1 MVSERTSDRSLPLPS
16 TTWSLASLSL
26 SVKARR
32 APVSSLTSFS
42 SKASPPS
49 FITRT
54 RAPSSSATRASN
66 PDKDSGPETQP
77 ASTESFD
84 WGLMTSKLRGAST
97 STNPTTLHE
106 EGSSEATFL
115 SVCLTCRYCDDWFLT
130 RNRGLLSTL
139 STAHLTVTA
148 SWGGFDTSS
157 LALISTRITT
167 SALSTNKAWPATR
180 SRGTGADQKPPTP
193 NWTLPTTFLL
203 STKLPSAGQC
213 HAAACAMFGA
223 SCIQFSA
230 FASSWRLT
238 SICTSSSTFLSAN
251 LGATS
256 TERPPPRPKAPP
268 NACDLTSKSN
278 LLPSRQSNRM
288 GNSDAPTEY
297 LLDQLLLQPTAN
309 ELSLAAKSLLPVM
322 RGSAQ
327 A

>member
-1 MVSERTSDRSLPLPS
+1 M
-16 TTWSLASLSL
+16 
-26 SVKARR
+26 
-32 APVSSLTSFS
+32 
-42 SKASPPS
+42 
-49 FITRT
+49 IRT
-54 RAPSSSATRASN
+54 RAPSSSATRASK

-77 ASTESFD
+77 TSTESFD
-84 WGLMTSKLRGAST
+84 WGLTTSKALGAST

-157 LALISTRITT
+157 LALTSTLITT
-167 SALSTNKAWPATR
+167 SALSTNSAWPATR
-180 SRGTGADQKPPTP
+180 SKGTGADQKPPTP
-193 NWTLPTTFLL
+193 NWTLPITFRL
-203 STKLPSAGQC
+203 STNEPSAGQC
-213 HAAACAMFGA
+213 HAAACAMFGG

-230 FASSWRLT
+230 FESSWRLT
-238 SICTSSSTFLSAN
+238 SICTSSSSFLRAN

-256 TERPPPRPKAPP
+256 TDRPPPRPKAPP

-278 LLPSRQSNRM
+278 RLPSLQSNKM

-297 LLDQLLLQPTAN
+297 LLDQAPRHPTAN
-309 ELSLAAKSLLPVM
+309 ELSLAASNLLP
-322 RGSAQ
+322 
-327 A
+327 